1 MRPESNW
8 EHQDLINNKMKRVRI
23 NVGKT
28 GIVSKN
34 GDYNRLISV
43 GSHWLTMRES
53 VVIFDKAQLYA
64 SDSHLN
70 VKLEDENFRKNV
82 EVIEV
87 ADNEIAL
94 SYVGK
99 NFSEVLRRGRYFYFK
114 GLVDMKFVTINL
126 NDPESANLIEKS
138 MLRNSALTPYL
149 HEFKINSSEE
159 GLLFFD
165 GKFAR
170 ALTKGLYFFTRGI
183 TPVEV
188 LKIDMRQI
196 QLELSGQEMLTKDK
210 AALRINFQANYRVTN
225 AQKALLD
232 SKDFEKQLYTLIQL
246 GLREFVGT
254 LSLDELLSAKEKV
267 SEYVL
272 EFARTKTSNLGVEL
286 LTAGIRDI
294 VLPGE
299 VKDIMNK
306 VLVAQKSAEANTI
319 VRREETA
326 ATRSLL
332 NTAKLME
339 ENDMLFKLKEME
351 YIEKIAGKI
360 GEVTVSSGGKV
371 LDQLTQMFSK

>member
-1 MRPESNW
+1 
-8 EHQDLINNKMKRVRI
+8 MKRVRI
-23 NVGKT
+23 NKGKVGL
-28 GIVSKN
+28 VFKN
-34 GDYNRLISV
+34 GDYTRMIV
-43 GSHWLTMRES
+43 EGSHWLKMGETQM
-53 VVIFDKAQLYA
+53 IYDK
-64 SDSHLN
+64 SDLFRLHSNLD
-70 VKLEDENFRKNV
+70 VMLLDENFKKNV
-82 EVIEV
+82 EVVEV

-94 SYVGK
+94 NYIGK
-99 NFSEVLRRGRYFYFK
+99 NFSEVLRPGRYFYFK
-114 GLVDMKFVTINL
+114 GLVEMKFVTIDL

-138 MLRNSALTPYL
+138 MLRNSNLYGYL
-149 HEFKINSSEE
+149 HEFKIDSSEE

-165 GKFAR
+165 GKFVR
-170 ALTKGLYFFTRGI
+170 ALTKGLYFFTKGI

-196 QLELSGQEMLTKDK
+196 QMELSGQEMLTKDK
-210 AALRINFQANYRVTN
+210 AALRINFQANYKVTD

-254 LSLDELLSAKEKV
+254 LTLDELLSAKEKV

-272 EFARTKTSNLGVEL
+272 EFAQAKTANLGVEV

-319 VRREETA
+319 ARREETA

-339 ENDMLFKLKEME
+339 DNEMLFKLKEME
-351 YIEKIAGKI
+351 YIEKIAEKI
-360 GEVTVSSGGKV
+360 GEITVSNGGKV
-371 LDQLTQMFSK
+371 LDQLTSVFSK

>member
-1 MRPESNW
+1 
-8 EHQDLINNKMKRVRI
+8 MKRTRI
-23 NVGKT
+23 NVGKVA
-28 GIVSKN
+28 IIFKN
-34 GDYNRLISV
+34 GDYNRLITE
-43 GSHWLTMRES
+43 GSHWLSMRENAVMYPKS
-53 VVIFDKAQLYA
+53 VMLRAPEMIDVMLTDKQFKEAT
-64 SDSHLN
+64 
-70 VKLEDENFRKNV
+70 
-82 EVIEV
+82 EVIEI

-99 NFSEVLRRGRYFYFK
+99 NFSEILKRGRYFYFK
-114 GLVDMKFVTINL
+114 GLVELKVITLDL
-126 NDPESANLIEKS
+126 NDPESVNAIDKA
-138 MLRNSALTPYL
+138 MLKNDYL
-149 HEFKINSSEE
+149 KEFLYEFKIDSSEE

-165 GKFAR
+165 GKFER
-170 ALTKGLYFFTRGI
+170 VLTKGLYYFTKGT

-188 LKIDMRQI
+188 MKIDMRQI

-210 AALRINFQANYRVTN
+210 AALRINFQANYKVIN

-254 LSLDELLSAKEKV
+254 LTLDDLLAAKETV
-267 SEYVL
+267 ADFVLDYVRVR
-272 EFARTKTSNLGVEL
+272 ATNLGVEV

-299 VKDIMNK
+299 VRDIMNK

-319 VRREETA
+319 ARREETA

-339 ENDMLFKLKEME
+339 ENEMLFKLKEME
-351 YIEKIAGKI
+351 YIEKIAEKI
-360 GEVTVSSGGKV
+360 GEVTVSNGGKV
-371 LDQLTQMFSK
+371 LDQLTSVFSK

>member
-1 MRPESNW
+1 
-8 EHQDLINNKMKRVRI
+8 MKRVRI
-23 NVGKT
+23 NVGRI

-34 GDYNRLISV
+34 GDYNRLISA
-43 GSHWLTMRES
+43 GSHWLTMRET
-53 VVIFDKAQLYA
+53 VVVFDKSQMFRVPDNIDVMLT
-64 SDSHLN
+64 
-70 VKLEDENFRKNV
+70 DENFKRNA

-87 ADNEIAL
+87 GDNEIAL

-99 NFSEVLRRGRYFYFK
+99 HFSEVLRPGRYFYFK
-114 GLVDMKFVTINL
+114 GLVEMKAVILDL

-149 HEFKINSSEE
+149 YEFKINSSEE

-165 GKFAR
+165 GKFTR
-170 ALTKGLYFFTRGI
+170 VLTKGLYFFTRGI

-210 AALRINFQANYRVTN
+210 AALRINFQANYKVID
-225 AQKALLD
+225 AQKALLE

-246 GLREFVGT
+246 GLREFIGT
-254 LSLDELLSAKEKV
+254 LTLDELLSTKEKV

-272 EFARTKTSNLGVEL
+272 EFVKTKTPKLGIEL
-286 LTAGIRDI
+286 ITAGIRDI

-299 VKDIMNK
+299 VRDIMNK

-319 VRREETA
+319 ARREETA

-339 ENDMLFKLKEME
+339 ENEMLFKLKEME
-351 YIEKIAGKI
+351 YIEKIAEKI
-360 GEVTVSSGGKV
+360 GEVTVSNGGKV
-371 LDQLTQMFSK
+371 LDQLTQVFTK

>member
-1 MRPESNW
+1 
-8 EHQDLINNKMKRVRI
+8 MKRVRI
-23 NVGKT
+23 NVGKV
-28 GIVSKN
+28 GVVFKN
-34 GDYNRLISV
+34 GDYNRLITA
-43 GSHWLTMRES
+43 GSHWLAMRES
-53 VVIFDKAQLYA
+53 VTTFNKSQLFA
-64 SDSHLN
+64 ADATLD
-70 VKLEDENFRKNV
+70 VKLEDEHFRNNV

-99 NFSEVLRRGRYFYFK
+99 HFSQVLRSGRYFSFK
-114 GLVDMKFVTINL
+114 GLVEMKHVIIDL

-138 MLRNSALTPYL
+138 ILRNPALNLYL
-149 HEFKINSSEE
+149 HEIRVDSSEE

-165 GKFAR
+165 GKFVR
-170 ALTKGLYFFTRGI
+170 VLTKGLYFFTRGI

-210 AALRINFQANYRVTN
+210 AALRINFQANYRVID
-225 AQKALLD
+225 AQKALLE

-254 LSLDELLSAKEKV
+254 LTLDELLAAKEKV
-267 SEYVL
+267 AEFVL
-272 EFARTKTSNLGVEL
+272 EFVREKSKGLGVEVQN
-286 LTAGIRDI
+286 AGIRDI

-299 VKDIMNK
+299 VRDIMNK

-319 VRREETA
+319 ARREETA

-339 ENDMLFKLKEME
+339 ENEMLFKLKEME
-351 YIEKIAGKI
+351 YIEKIAEKI
-360 GEVTVSSGGKV
+360 GEITVSNGGKV
-371 LDQLTQMFSK
+371 LDQLTSVFSK

>member
-1 MRPESNW
+1 
-8 EHQDLINNKMKRVRI
+8 MKRTRI
-23 NVGKT
+23 NVGKVA
-28 GIVSKN
+28 IIFKN
-34 GDYNRLISV
+34 GDYNRLIME
-43 GSHWLTMRES
+43 GSHWLSMRENAVMYPKS
-53 VVIFDKAQLYA
+53 VMLRVPEMIDVMLTDKHFKQAT
-64 SDSHLN
+64 
-70 VKLEDENFRKNV
+70 
-82 EVIEV
+82 EVIEI

-99 NFSEVLRRGRYFYFK
+99 NFSEILRPGRYFYFK
-114 GLVDMKFVTINL
+114 GLVELKVVTLDL
-126 NDPESANLIEKS
+126 NDPESVNVIERS
-138 MLRNSALTPYL
+138 MLRNFNLKEFLY
-149 HEFKINSSEE
+149 EFKIESSEE

-165 GKFAR
+165 GKFER
-170 ALTKGLYFFTRGI
+170 VLTKGLYFFTKGT

-210 AALRINFQANYRVTN
+210 AALRINFQANYKVIN

-254 LSLDELLSAKEKV
+254 LTLDELLAAKETV
-267 SEYVL
+267 ADFVLDYVR
-272 EFARTKTSNLGVEL
+272 AKATNLGVEV

-319 VRREETA
+319 ARREETA

-339 ENDMLFKLKEME
+339 ENEMLFKLKEME
-351 YIEKIAGKI
+351 YIEKIADKI
-360 GEVTVSSGGKV
+360 GEVTVSNGGKV
-371 LDQLTQMFSK
+371 LDQLTSVFSK

>member
-1 MRPESNW
+1 
-8 EHQDLINNKMKRVRI
+8 MKRVRI
-23 NVGKT
+23 NVGRV
-28 GIVSKN
+28 GIVSRN
-34 GDYNRLISV
+34 GDYKRLIME

-53 VVIFDKAQLYA
+53 RVIYDKSQM
-64 SDSHLN
+64 
-70 VKLEDENFRKNV
+70 FRVPDMIDVMLTDKHFKSAT

-87 ADNEIAL
+87 GDHEIAL

-99 NFSEVLRRGRYFYFK
+99 NFSEVLRPGRYFYFK
-114 GLVDMKFVTINL
+114 GLVELKVIVLDM
-126 NDPESANLIEKS
+126 NDPESAQKVDKA
-138 MLRNSALTPYL
+138 MLRNSYLKEFL
-149 HEFKINSSEE
+149 HEFKVESSEE

-170 ALTKGLYFFTRGI
+170 TLTKGQYFFMKGT

-210 AALRINFQANYRVTN
+210 AALRINFQANYKVVD

-254 LSLDELLSAKEKV
+254 LTLDELLSAKEKV
-267 SEYVL
+267 SEFVL
-272 EFARTKTSNLGVEL
+272 TYIENKTTKLGVEVL
-286 LTAGIRDI
+286 AAGIRDI

-319 VRREETA
+319 ARREETA

-339 ENDMLFKLKEME
+339 ENAMLFKLKEME
-351 YIEKIAGKI
+351 YIEKIADKI
-360 GEVTVSSGGKV
+360 GEVTVSNGGKV
-371 LDQLTQMFSK
+371 LDQLTSVFAK

>member
-1 MRPESNW
+1 
-8 EHQDLINNKMKRVRI
+8 MKRVRI
-23 NVGKT
+23 NAGKVGL
-28 GIVSKN
+28 VFKN
-34 GDYNRLISV
+34 GDYKRMIV
-43 GSHWLTMRES
+43 EGSYWLSMGETQ
-53 VVIFDKAQLYA
+53 VTYDK
-64 SDSHLN
+64 SN
-70 VKLEDENFRKNV
+70 VFLEHNNLDILLLDEKFRKNA

-94 SYVGK
+94 NYVGK
-99 NFSEVLRRGRYFYFK
+99 NFSQVLRPGRYFFFK
-114 GLVDMKFVTINL
+114 GLVEMKFIMINL

-138 MLRNSALTPYL
+138 MLRNKELNQYL
-149 HEFKINSSEE
+149 YEFKINSSEE

-170 ALTKGLYFFTRGI
+170 ALTKGLYFFTKGI

-210 AALRINFQANYRVTN
+210 AALRINFQANYKVTN

-254 LSLDELLSAKEKV
+254 LTLDELLSAKEKV

-272 EFARTKTSNLGVEL
+272 EFARLKTPNLGVEL
-286 LTAGIRDI
+286 VTAGIRDI

-319 VRREETA
+319 ARREETA

-339 ENDMLFKLKEME
+339 ENEMLFKLKEME
-351 YIEKIAGKI
+351 YIEKIAEKI
-360 GEVTVSSGGKV
+360 GEVTVSNGGKV
-371 LDQLTQMFSK
+371 LDQLTQVFSK

>member
-1 MRPESNW
+1 
-8 EHQDLINNKMKRVRI
+8 MKRTRI
-23 NVGKT
+23 NVGKV

-34 GDYNRLISV
+34 GDYNRLIME
-43 GSHWLTMRES
+43 GSHWLMMRES
-53 VVIFDKAQLYA
+53 LTTFDKSQMFQAPEMIDAMLT
-64 SDSHLN
+64 
-70 VKLEDENFRKNV
+70 DENFKNAT
-82 EVIEV
+82 EVIEIG
-87 ADNEIAL
+87 DNEIAL

-99 NFSEVLRRGRYFYFK
+99 NFSEVLRPGRYFYFK
-114 GLVDMKFVTINL
+114 GLVELKVVVIDM

-138 MLRNSALTPYL
+138 ALRNTYL
-149 HEFKINSSEE
+149 KQFLYEFKIESSEE

-165 GKFAR
+165 GKFIR
-170 ALTKGLYFFTRGI
+170 TLTKGLYFFTKGI

-210 AALRINFQANYRVTN
+210 AALRINFQANYKVID

-254 LSLDELLSAKEKV
+254 LTLDELLSAKEKV
-267 SEYVL
+267 SEFVLNYVGK
-272 EFARTKTSNLGVEL
+272 RSSKLGVEV

-306 VLVAQKSAEANTI
+306 VLVAQKSAEANI
-319 VRREETA
+319 IARREETA
-326 ATRSLL
+326 ATRSLM
-332 NTAKLME
+332 NTAKLMDQNE
-339 ENDMLFKLKEME
+339 MLFKLKEME
-351 YIEKIAGKI
+351 YIEKIAEKI
-360 GEVTVSSGGKV
+360 GEVTVSNGGKV
-371 LDQLTQMFSK
+371 LDQLTSVFSK

>member
-1 MRPESNW
+1 
-8 EHQDLINNKMKRVRI
+8 MKRTRI
-23 NVGKT
+23 NTGRI

-34 GDYNRLISV
+34 GDYNRLITT
-43 GSHWLTMRES
+43 GSHWLTMRET
-53 VVIFDKAQLYA
+53 VIIFDKSELF
-64 SDSHLN
+64 SVPN
-70 VKLEDENFRKNV
+70 NIDEMLADDNFKQNT

-94 SYVGK
+94 CYVGK
-99 NFSEVLRRGRYFYFK
+99 NFSKVLRPGRYFYFK
-114 GLVDMKFVTINL
+114 GFVEMKFVKIDL
-126 NDPESANLIEKS
+126 NNPESANLIEKS
-138 MLRNSALTPYL
+138 ILKNSALSQYL
-149 HEFKINSSEE
+149 FEFRINSSEE

-170 ALTKGLYFFTRGI
+170 ALTKGLYFFTKGI

-210 AALRINFQANYRVTN
+210 AALRINFQANYKVID
-225 AQKALLD
+225 AQRALLD
-232 SKDFEKQLYTLIQL
+232 SKDFEKQLYTLVQL

-254 LSLDELLSAKEKV
+254 LTLDELLAAKERV
-267 SEYVL
+267 SEFVLDYVRGK
-272 EFARTKTSNLGVEL
+272 ASSLGVEV

-319 VRREETA
+319 ARREETA

-339 ENDMLFKLKEME
+339 DNAMLFKLKEME
-351 YIEKIAGKI
+351 YIEKIAEKV
-360 GEVTVSSGGKV
+360 GEVTVSNGGKV
-371 LDQLTQMFSK
+371 LDQLTSVFSK